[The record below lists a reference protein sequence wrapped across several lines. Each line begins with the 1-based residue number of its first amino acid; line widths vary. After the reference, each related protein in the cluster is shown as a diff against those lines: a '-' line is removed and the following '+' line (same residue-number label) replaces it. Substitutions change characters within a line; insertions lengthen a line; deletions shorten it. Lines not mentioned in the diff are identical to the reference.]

1 MRVFLAILILIFSLQ
16 SCAKADDIS
25 EFEIEGM
32 SIGDSALDF
41 YSEKEILT
49 LTSNSAQFPKSN
61 KFKRALMNTT
71 NDDYDGIII
80 NYKNNDSN
88 YILQSISV
96 LKYYKKSIKNCYAKM
111 DEVKSEISKIFK
123 NFEFR
128 SVESKHRGDSSGKS
142 TVKSYYYDFES
153 GSGASIQ
160 CYDWSEEMNFSDHLR
175 QRISNKDFK
184 KFLANEAY

>member
-1 MRVFLAILILIFSLQ
+1 MKIFLTIFIIIFNLQ
-16 SCAKADDIS
+16 SLSKADDIRD
-25 EFEIEGM
+25 FQIEGM

-49 LTSNSAQFPKSN
+49 RTSNSAQFPKSN
-61 KFKRALMNTT
+61 KFKRAQMNAT

-88 YILQSISV
+88 YILQSISG

-153 GSGASIQ
+153 GGGASIQ
-160 CYDWSEEMNFSDHLR
+160 CYDWSKELDFSDHLR
-175 QRISNKDFK
+175 QRISNKDFRS
-184 KFLANEAY
+184 FLANEAY